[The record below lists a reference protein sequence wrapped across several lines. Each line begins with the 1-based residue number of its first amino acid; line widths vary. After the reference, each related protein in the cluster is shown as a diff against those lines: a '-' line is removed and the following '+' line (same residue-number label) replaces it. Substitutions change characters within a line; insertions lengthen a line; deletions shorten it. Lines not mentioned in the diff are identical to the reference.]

1 MKVCPKCHSSYTDET
16 LNFCLTDG
24 APLIDETAIGESQ
37 SATDSW
43 QNAETMRDNRVHFS
57 ENSYLTTPHSSAPT
71 LPMID
76 AKTENLP
83 RAQTSKTKFYP
94 VIGAFL
100 LLAAL
105 GSGFWWFSQNKN
117 RAAIPA
123 ANESDNNVRTVRPA
137 ANLSESEQAKIKRE
151 ITDFIESW
159 RKTNEDREI
168 EAHIEHYANTLDN
181 FYKESGISKNHVRA
195 DRQRAYE
202 VYDSIKMEID
212 NLKITPESET
222 SVIAVFDKSWTFKNE
237 KKTSTGSVEQ
247 EQRFVKQNGKWLI
260 VGEKDVMVHFINNRV
275 NPEANADSSSS
286 ANPTSSAASNSS
298 SANQSAAKN

>member
-24 APLIDETAIGESQ
+24 SPLVEETSGGYSPD
-37 SATDSW
+37 TDSW
-43 QNAETMRDNRVHFS
+43 QHAETVRGSRFHFS
-57 ENSYLTTPHSSAPT
+57 ENPHRTSPNSSAPT
-71 LPMID
+71 LPVID
-76 AKTENLP
+76 ARTENLP
-83 RAQTSKTKFYP
+83 RAQAPKTKFYP
-94 VIGAFL
+94 ALGVLLL

-105 GSGFWWFSQNKN
+105 GGGFWWFSQNKN

-123 ANESDNNVRTVRPA
+123 TNQTDNAVRAAKAPVNLTESQ
-137 ANLSESEQAKIKRE
+137 QAKIKKE
-151 ITDFIESW
+151 IADFIESW
-159 RKTNEDREI
+159 RKSNEDRDI
-168 EAHIEHYANTLDN
+168 DSHIEHYANTVDN

-202 VYDSIKMEID
+202 VYESIKMEID

-222 SVIAVFDKSWTFKNE
+222 SAVAVFDKSWTFKNE

-260 VGEKDVMVHFINNRV
+260 VGEKDLLVHFINNRINQEV
-275 NPEANADSSSS
+275 NAAAANTENPANA
-286 ANPTSSAASNSS
+286 AASNSNS
-298 SANQSAAKN
+298 NNQTAPKN